1 MVVNFIK
8 IFIVYRIMAN
18 YLMRRAL
25 MDAIRV
31 PLCTRASSSSTELA
45 KVTISSSTN
54 QVVFL
59 ITCLNTW
66 MTKLYSVFFLLIFYK
81 LILAKSTYCH
91 RSPPLLNF
99 MKVVGGLTHWHRPKS
114 VLIW

>member
-1 MVVNFIK
+1 
-8 IFIVYRIMAN
+8 MAN

-54 QVVFL
+54 QISSISNHMYL
-59 ITCLNTW
+59 DDEALLSI
-66 MTKLYSVFFLLIFYK
+66 FF
-81 LILAKSTYCH
+81 C
-91 RSPPLLNF
+91 
-99 MKVVGGLTHWHRPKS
+99 
-114 VLIW
+114 